1 MKDAAKDDA
10 ALMRRVCQGD
20 VEAFATLY
28 DRHSPIVYG
37 VARRV
42 LNNPTQAEDVTQSV
56 FTSVWSKPASFIGG
70 SFAAWIT
77 TVARNAA
84 IDIMRSAAVRTR
96 EPEMP
101 LNVPAAFNLDDEV
114 FARARSA
121 AVGDALRALPFEQRE
136 PIVRAYFDGLSY
148 REVAEQLGVP
158 LGTIKSRIRAGLK
171 RLLETLGEAV
181 MA

>member
-1 MKDAAKDDA
+1 MCGARRRRRSTRTRKWMKDAAKDDA

-101 LNVPAAFNLDDEV
+101 LNVPA
-114 FARARSA
+114 
-121 AVGDALRALPFEQRE
+121 
-136 PIVRAYFDGLSY
+136 
-148 REVAEQLGVP
+148 
-158 LGTIKSRIRAGLK
+158 
-171 RLLETLGEAV
+171 
-181 MA
+181 